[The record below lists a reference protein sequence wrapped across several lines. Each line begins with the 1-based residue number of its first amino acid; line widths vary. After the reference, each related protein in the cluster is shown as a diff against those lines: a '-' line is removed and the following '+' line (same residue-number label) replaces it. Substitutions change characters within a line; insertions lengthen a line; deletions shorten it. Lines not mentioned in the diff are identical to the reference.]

1 MEQFAPFLE
10 PVSGDTYC
18 IVTPFCRIPLYMPDK
33 KNAILVDSGLRR
45 HGEGILALLEK
56 EGIQVG
62 TLLTSHFH
70 RDHVGNHAALKQK
83 FGCTVYMTPFAAAL
97 CGDPNNVRGTGY
109 ESPLLTKSRGGSI
122 CCPADALFSTE
133 GVLEVQGAQFTV
145 LSLPGHCQEQVGFI
159 TPDGAAY
166 LSDTILSAPLVD
178 ALRIPYCTDCTTDL
192 QAKESLRNLSAEVF
206 ILAHNGVEKE
216 IGWLVEKNLDNMHRK
231 LAMVEQQA
239 DSWMTMDALA
249 AKVMVHTGA
258 DLQSTAKVLGM
269 QRNIQVLVNHLLET
283 DRITHRVRDG
293 YIEYCRTATN
303 P

>member
-10 PVSGDTYC
+10 PVLGDTYC
-18 IVTPFCRIPLYMPDK
+18 IVTPFCRMPLYMADK
-33 KNAILVDSGLRR
+33 KNAILIDSGLRF
-45 HGEGILALLEK
+45 HGEGILLLLEK
-56 EGIQVG
+56 EGIEIS

-70 RDHVGNHAALKQK
+70 RDHVGNHAALKAR

-109 ESPLLTKSRGGSI
+109 ESPLLTKARGGGI
-122 CCPADALFSTE
+122 TCPADALFSTE
-133 GVLEVQGAQFTV
+133 GVLEVQGVRFTV
-145 LSLPGHCQEQVGFI
+145 LPLPGHSQEQVGFV

-166 LSDTILSAPLVD
+166 LSDTILSAPVVD
-178 ALRIPYCTDCTTDL
+178 ALRIPYCTDL
-192 QAKESLRNLSAEVF
+192 QAKESLRDLRAEAY
-206 ILAHNGVEKE
+206 ILAHNSTEKE
-216 IGWLVEKNLDNMHRK
+216 IGWLVEKNLDNMRRK
-231 LAMVEQQA
+231 LDMVEQQA

-249 AKVMVHTGA
+249 AKIMAHTGA

-293 YIEYCRTATN
+293 YIEYCRVATN
-303 P
+303 Q